1 MKDKITI
8 LDLLPVTAPGI
19 LSPEMKADMGK
30 FLPEGA
36 EIRHV
41 QIERGSVTIECEY
54 DEAFSAPEVIK
65 LAIAEAGKGGV
76 DGVFVNCFGDPGV
89 RAVREVLSVPV
100 FGGFEPAIYLA
111 LGLGDTVGIVTVLK
125 NVVPMIRGAIARAGL
140 EKRVTSLR
148 TLDMPVLELAD
159 RDKLMENLY
168 AECRRAVEGGRRQ
181 RPRNGLHRH
190 RRRERRDD
198 APPRR
203 RRLWRPRPGGRP
215 VRRDPH
221 RALRPHG
228 PQPEPPDLY
237 APSQK
242 ITRPPAPPPPRQAK
256 KGRSTNAAA
265 SLYARAAGEPKHI
278 CPLFPLAILRAV
290 RYTLA

>member
-8 LDLLPVTAPGI
+8 LDLLPVTAQGI

-168 AECRRAVEGGRRQ
+168 AECRKAVEEDGVSVLVMGCTGIVGV
-181 RPRNGLHRH
+181 ND
-190 RRRERRDD
+190 EMM
-198 APPRR
+198 
-203 RRLWRPRPGGRP
+203 RRLAADGYGVP
-215 VRRDPH
+215 V
-221 RALRPHG
+221 L
-228 PQPEPPDLY
+228 E
-237 APSQK
+237 
-242 ITRPPAPPPPRQAK
+242 
-256 KGRSTNAAA
+256 AAQCA
-265 SLYARAAGEPKHI
+265 VTLTELYARMGLSQSRLTYMPPPEK
-278 CPLFPLAILRAV
+278 
-290 RYTLA
+290 